1 MSSIRKL
8 ICWRGQVVAFQPN
21 GSCEGDKSNFEYSQ
35 WTSNFPQC
43 AKCFA
48 LFFLHESKS
57 VNCHQESRCAKC
69 PDLFSSWKTS
79 PVLCQMLGIIYY
91 NYPFF
96 FVTACV
102 VLTEYKLFTAMT
114 SVIKSFTQLNRFP
127 LSFFFLAFSLPCS
140 CWYWL
145 SPAVIIS
152 CL

>member
-21 GSCEGDKSNFEYSQ
+21 GSCEGDKSNFKYSQ

-57 VNCHQESRCAKC
+57 VNCHQEYRCAKC

-79 PVLCQMLGIIYY
+79 PVLCEMLGIIYY
-91 NYPFF
+91 NYPF

-114 SVIKSFTQLNRFP
+114 SVIKSFTQLNCFP